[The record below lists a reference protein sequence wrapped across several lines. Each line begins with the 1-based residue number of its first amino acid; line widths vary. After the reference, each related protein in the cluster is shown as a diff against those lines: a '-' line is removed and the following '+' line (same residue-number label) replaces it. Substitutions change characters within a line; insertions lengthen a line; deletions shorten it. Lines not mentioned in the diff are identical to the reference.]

1 MGRIYRLNEGRSVGK
16 NHLGFEMYL
25 FHQFSMTSPRLLR
38 GVQQRWRGLLRLDQ
52 QCRLRQLLL
61 APQSTQT
68 VFNQELIVWL
78 FSLVALQ
85 LPNLAERLL
94 LPSAYPSDDL
104 AG

>member
-1 MGRIYRLNEGRSVGK
+1 MGRFYQLNEARSVVK
-16 NHLGFEMYL
+16 NRLGFEMSL
-25 FHQFSMTSPRLLR
+25 AHQFSMTSLRLLR
-38 GVQQRWRGLLRLDQ
+38 DVQQRWRGLPRLDRQ
-52 QCRLRQLLL
+52 YRLRQLLL

-85 LPNLAERLL
+85 LLSLAERLL

-104 AG
+104 EG

>member
-1 MGRIYRLNEGRSVGK
+1 MGRIYRLNEGRSVVK
-16 NHLGFEMYL
+16 NRLDFEMYL
-25 FHQFSMTSPRLLR
+25 AHQFSMTSLRLLR
-38 GVQQRWRGLLRLDQ
+38 DVQQRWHGLLRSDQ
-52 QCRLRQLLL
+52 RCRLRQLLL

-85 LPNLAERLL
+85 LLSLAKRSL

>member
-1 MGRIYRLNEGRSVGK
+1 MDRFYRLNEGRSVVK
-16 NHLGFEMYL
+16 SHLGFEMYL
-25 FHQFSMTSPRLLR
+25 AHRFSMTSLRLLR
-38 GVQQRWRGLLRLDQ
+38 DVQQRWRGLLRSDQ

-94 LPSAYPSDDL
+94 LPSAYPSDEL

>member
-1 MGRIYRLNEGRSVGK
+1 MGRFYRLNEDRSVVK
-16 NHLGFEMYL
+16 NHLDFEMYL
-25 FHQFSMTSPRLLR
+25 AHQFSMTSLRLLR
-38 GVQQRWRGLLRLDQ
+38 DVQQRWRGLLRLDQ
-52 QCRLRQLLL
+52 QYRLRQQLL

-85 LPNLAERLL
+85 LLSLAERSL